1 MNMSDKELGRALLDL
16 DARALAG
23 AADPREPTM
32 RILERDRRR
41 VWWWSAITIFFWI
54 ASLLMVL
61 WMFVAMGLLM
71 PFEAHLRDP
80 AQTAR
85 VGLTPE
91 MREMGELNA
100 HIISQMIT
108 VGVMASVGLLALAAG
123 STVFLV
129 LASRRATLR
138 QINAS
143 LLEISEQLKQL
154 RKHSQA
160 S

>member
-1 MNMSDKELGRALLDL
+1 MSDKELGRALLDL

-41 VWWWSAITIFFWI
+41 VWWWSAITIAFWI

-61 WMFVAMGLLM
+61 WMLVAMALLM

-80 AQTAR
+80 AQIR
-85 VGLTPE
+85 LTPE
-91 MREMGELNA
+91 QLELGKLNA
-100 HIISQMIT
+100 HIISRMIT
-108 VGVMASVGLLALAAG
+108 VGVTVSVGILALAAG

-154 RKHSQA
+154 RK
-160 S
+160 